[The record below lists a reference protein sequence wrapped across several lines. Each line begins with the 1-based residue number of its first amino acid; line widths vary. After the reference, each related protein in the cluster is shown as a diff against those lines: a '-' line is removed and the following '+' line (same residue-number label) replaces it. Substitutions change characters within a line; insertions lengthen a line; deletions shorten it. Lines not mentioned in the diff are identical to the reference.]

1 MCSKVIP
8 IFNGGVVLDYLNDT
22 LITLISKCQY
32 LKSLSN
38 YRPIS
43 FCNTVYKVV
52 SKIIV
57 GRVRPLI
64 SKLISPAQATF
75 VPGRKGID
83 NVVIAQELF
92 YTMDRKKGK
101 QGYMAIKWTWRRRTI
116 GWSRI
121 SSIKYF
127 KPSNSL
133 KISYV

>member
-1 MCSKVIP
+1 MVELSLIILMIP
-8 IFNGGVVLDYLNDT
+8 

-32 LKSLSN
+32 PESLSN
-38 YRPIS
+38 YRPIDL
-43 FCNTVYKVV
+43 CNTVYKVV

-57 GRVRPLI
+57 GRIRPVI
-64 SKLISPAQATF
+64 NKLISPVQATF
-75 VPGRKGID
+75 VLGRKGID

-92 YTMDRKKGK
+92 YILDRKKGK

-127 KPSNSL
+127 KPSNFL
-133 KISYV
+133 RISSV

>member
-1 MCSKVIP
+1 MIP
-8 IFNGGVVLDYLNDT
+8 

-32 LKSLSN
+32 PKSLSN
-38 YRPIS
+38 CRPIS
-43 FCNTVYKVV
+43 LCNTVYKVV

-57 GRVRPLI
+57 VRIRPLI
-64 SKLISPAQATF
+64 SKLISPVQATF
-75 VPGRKGID
+75 VLGKKGIY

-92 YTMDRKKGK
+92 YILDRKKGK

-127 KPSNSL
+127 KPSNFL
-133 KISYV
+133 RISSV

>member
-1 MCSKVIP
+1 MVELSLIILMIP
-8 IFNGGVVLDYLNDT
+8 

-32 LKSLSN
+32 PESLSN
-38 YRPIS
+38 YRPIDL
-43 FCNTVYKVV
+43 CNIVYKVV

-57 GRVRPLI
+57 GRIRPLI
-64 SKLISPAQATF
+64 NKLISPVQATF

-92 YTMDRKKGK
+92 YTLDRKKGK

-127 KPSNSL
+127 KPSNFL
-133 KISYV
+133 RISSV

>member
-1 MCSKVIP
+1 MVELSLIILMIP
-8 IFNGGVVLDYLNDT
+8 

-32 LKSLSN
+32 PESLSN
-38 YRPIS
+38 CRPIS
-43 FCNTVYKVV
+43 LCNTVYKVV

-57 GRVRPLI
+57 GRIRPLI
-64 SKLISPAQATF
+64 SKLISPVQATF
-75 VPGRKGID
+75 VLGKKGIY

-92 YTMDRKKGK
+92 YTLDRKKGK

-133 KISYV
+133 KISSV

>member
-1 MCSKVIP
+1 MVELSLI
-8 IFNGGVVLDYLNDT
+8 ILMIQ
-22 LITLISKCQY
+22 LITLISKYQY
-32 LKSLSN
+32 PESLSN
-38 YRPIS
+38 YRPIDL
-43 FCNTVYKVV
+43 CNIVYKVV

-57 GRVRPLI
+57 GRIRPLI
-64 SKLISPAQATF
+64 NKLISPVQATF

-92 YTMDRKKGK
+92 YTLDRKKGK

-127 KPSNSL
+127 KPSNFL
-133 KISYV
+133 RISFV